1 MNYALCIMN
10 YKKVALYFGSFNPIH
25 NGHIGLGE
33 YLLEHADVDELWFVV
48 SPQNPLKKRADLWDD
63 ELRFRLACEAT
74 KGNERM
80 AVCDVEFD
88 LPKPSYTVNTL
99 RMLSKKYPNCKFSL
113 LIGADNY
120 QIFDKWYCYDEILRD
135 YTIYVYPREGVEV
148 DMTKFPQMK
157 WLDAPLYPISSTMIR
172 EKLERGESVE
182 DLVPF
187 DSKELGMRNGE

>member
-33 YLLEHADVDELWFVV
+33 YLLEHADVDELWYVV
-48 SPQNPLKKRADLWDD
+48 SPQNPLKKRADLGND
-63 ELRFRLACEAT
+63 ELRYRLAGEAT

-80 AVCDVEFD
+80 GVCDVEFD

-99 RMLSKKYPNCKFSL
+99 RMLSEKYPDCQFSL

-120 QIFDKWYCYDEILRD
+120 QIFDKWYCYEEILRD

-148 DMTKFPQMK
+148 DMAKFPQMK
-157 WLDAPLYPISSTMIR
+157 WLDAPLYPISSTMVR
-172 EKLERGESVE
+172 ERLARGESVE

-187 DSKELGMRNGE
+187 KIMDYK

>member
-33 YLLEHADVDELWFVV
+33 YLLEHADVDELWYVV
-48 SPQNPLKKRADLWDD
+48 SPQNPLKKRDDLWDD
-63 ELRFRLACEAT
+63 ELRYRLACEAT

-80 AVCDVEFD
+80 GVCDVEFD

-99 RMLSKKYPNCKFSL
+99 RILSEKHPSCQFSL
-113 LIGADNY
+113 LMGADNY
-120 QIFDKWYCYDEILRD
+120 QIFDKWYCYEEILRD

-148 DMTKFPQMK
+148 DKTKFPQMK
-157 WLDAPLYPISSTMIR
+157 WLDAPLYPISSTMVR
-172 EKLERGESVE
+172 ERLARGESVD

-187 DSKELGMRNGE
+187 SIRDYK

>member
-33 YLLEHADVDELWFVV
+33 YLLEHADVDELWYVV

-63 ELRFRLACEAT
+63 ELRYRLACEAT

-80 AVCDVEFD
+80 GVCDVEFD

-99 RMLSKKYPNCKFSL
+99 RILSEKYPDYQFSL

-120 QIFDKWYCYDEILRD
+120 QIFDKWYCYEEILRD

-157 WLDAPLYPISSTMIR
+157 WLDAPLYPISSTMVR
-172 EKLERGESVE
+172 ERLARGESVE

-187 DSKELGMRNGE
+187 SIRDYK

>member
-33 YLLEHADVDELWFVV
+33 YLLEHADVDELWYVV

-63 ELRFRLACEAT
+63 ELRYRLAFEAT

-80 AVCDVEFD
+80 GVCDVEFD

-99 RMLSKKYPNCKFSL
+99 RMLSEKYPDCQFSL
-113 LIGADNY
+113 LIGEDNY
-120 QIFDKWYCYDEILRD
+120 QIFDKWYCYEEIVRD

-157 WLDAPLYPISSTMIR
+157 WLDAPLYPISSTMVR
-172 EKLERGESVE
+172 ERLARGESVE
-182 DLVPF
+182 ELVPF
-187 DSKELGMRNGE
+187 DIMDYK

>member
-1 MNYALCIMN
+1 MN

-99 RMLSKKYPNCKFSL
+99 RILSKKYPDCKFSL

-148 DMTKFPQMK
+148 DLARFPQMK

-172 EKLERGESVE
+172 ERLARGENVE

-187 DSKELGMRNGE
+187 EISKISLYRL

>member
-33 YLLEHADVDELWFVV
+33 YLLEHADVDELWYVV

-63 ELRFRLACEAT
+63 ELRYRLACEAT

-80 AVCDVEFD
+80 GVCDVEFD

-99 RMLSKKYPNCKFSL
+99 RMLSEKHPNYQFSL

-120 QIFDKWYCYDEILRD
+120 QIFDKWYCYEEILRD

-157 WLDAPLYPISSTMIR
+157 WLDAPLYPISSTMVR
-172 EKLERGESVE
+172 ERLARGESVD

-187 DSKELGMRNGE
+187 KITDCK

>member
-33 YLLEHADVDELWFVV
+33 YLLEHADVDELWYVV

-63 ELRFRLACEAT
+63 ELRYRLACEAT

-80 AVCDVEFD
+80 GVCDVEFD

-99 RMLSKKYPNCKFSL
+99 RILSEKHPNYQFSL

-120 QIFDKWYCYDEILRD
+120 QIFDKWYCYEEILRD

-157 WLDAPLYPISSTMIR
+157 WLDAPLYPISSTMVR
-172 EKLERGESVE
+172 ERLARGESVE

-187 DSKELGMRNGE
+187 SIRDYK

>member
-33 YLLEHADVDELWFVV
+33 YLLEHADVDELWYVV

-63 ELRFRLACEAT
+63 ELRYRLACEAT

-80 AVCDVEFD
+80 GVCDVEFD

-99 RMLSKKYPNCKFSL
+99 RILSEKYPDYQFSL

-120 QIFDKWYCYDEILRD
+120 QIFDKWYCYEEILRD

-157 WLDAPLYPISSTMIR
+157 WLDAPLYPISSTMVR
-172 EKLERGESVE
+172 ERLVRGELVD

-187 DSKELGMRNGE
+187 DIMDYK

>member
-1 MNYALCIMN
+1 MN

-48 SPQNPLKKRADLWDD
+48 SPQNPLKKRTDLWDD

-99 RMLSKKYPNCKFSL
+99 RMLSEKYPNCKFSL

-187 DSKELGMRNGE
+187 DSEELGMRNGE

>member
-1 MNYALCIMN
+1 M
-10 YKKVALYFGSFNPIH
+10 KKVALYFGSFNPIH

-33 YLLEHADVDELWFVV
+33 YLLEHADVDELWYVV

-63 ELRFRLACEAT
+63 ELRYRLACEAT
-74 KGNERM
+74 KGNECM
-80 AVCDVEFD
+80 GVCDVEFD

-99 RMLSKKYPNCKFSL
+99 RILSERYPDCQFSL

-120 QIFDKWYCYDEILRD
+120 QIFDKWYCYEEILCD

-157 WLDAPLYPISSTMIR
+157 WLDAPLYPISSTMVR
-172 EKLERGESVE
+172 ERLARGESVD

-187 DSKELGMRNGE
+187 DIMDYK

>member
-33 YLLEHADVDELWFVV
+33 YLLEHADVDELWYVV
-48 SPQNPLKKRADLWDD
+48 SPQNPLKKRTDLWDD
-63 ELRFRLACEAT
+63 ELRYRLACEAT

-80 AVCDVEFD
+80 GVCDVEFD

-99 RMLSKKYPNCKFSL
+99 RILSEKYPDCQFSL

-120 QIFDKWYCYDEILRD
+120 QIFDKWYCYEEILRD

-157 WLDAPLYPISSTMIR
+157 WLDAPLYPISSTMVR
-172 EKLERGESVE
+172 ERLARGESVD

-187 DSKELGMRNGE
+187 KITDYK

>member
-1 MNYALCIMN
+1 MNCELR
-10 YKKVALYFGSFNPIH
+10 KVALYFGSFNPIH

-33 YLLEHADVDELWFVV
+33 YMLEHGGVDELWYVV

-63 ELRFRLACEAT
+63 ELRYKLACEAT
-74 KGNERM
+74 KHNVRLS
-80 AVCDVEFD
+80 VCDIEFH
-88 LPKPSYTVNTL
+88 LPIPSYTVNTL
-99 RMLSKKYPNCKFSL
+99 RTLSQKYPDYQFSL

-120 QIFDKWYCYDEILRD
+120 AIFDRWYCYDEILRD

-172 EKLERGESVE
+172 AKLERGESVE

-187 DSKELGMRNGE
+187 DITDYK

>member
-1 MNYALCIMN
+1 M
-10 YKKVALYFGSFNPIH
+10 KKVALYFGSFNPIH

-33 YLLEHADVDELWFVV
+33 YLLEHADVDELWYVV

-63 ELRFRLACEAT
+63 ELRYRLACEAT

-80 AVCDVEFD
+80 GVCDVEFD

-99 RMLSKKYPNCKFSL
+99 RMLSEKYPDCQFSL

-120 QIFDKWYCYDEILRD
+120 QIFDKWYCYEEILRD

-157 WLDAPLYPISSTMIR
+157 WLDAPLYPISSTMVR
-172 EKLERGESVE
+172 ERLARGESVD

-187 DSKELGMRNGE
+187 DSEELGTEGL